1 MGKIKNLER
10 WKKLRVGGMVIDV
23 RYMGIG
29 KIMEWEGGV
38 LKGWDILWVHCKKNI
53 SKIFIYPGQACG
65 A

>member
-1 MGKIKNLER
+1 
-10 WKKLRVGGMVIDV
+10 MVIDV

-29 KIMEWEGGV
+29 KIMEWEGGGGV